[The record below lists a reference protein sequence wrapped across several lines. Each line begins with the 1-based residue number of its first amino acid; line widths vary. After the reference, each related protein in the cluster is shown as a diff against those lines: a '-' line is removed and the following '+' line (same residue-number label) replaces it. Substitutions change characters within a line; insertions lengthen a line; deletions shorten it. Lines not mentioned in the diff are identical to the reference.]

1 MNSTFYTPEQ
11 AAEAVPFISVL
22 EDARPDKRLF
32 AKAIAEAFINGMTT
46 QERLTAQERPAERPG
61 A

>member
-1 MNSTFYTPEQ
+1 MNNVAYTLDQVTEGGRFYEVVEGAQ
-11 AAEAVPFISVL
+11 
-22 EDARPDKRLF
+22 PDKRLF

-46 QERLTAQERPAERPG
+46 QERLTAQPPAERPG